1 MFYTESIEPIKA
13 ANIMEAAGMIRM
25 DLICF
30 GSQYHEMQLNAID
43 NVETWLDRQNHVD
56 LLTTL
61 F

>member
-1 MFYTESIEPIKA
+1 MFYTESIEPIRA

-25 DLICF
+25 HLICF
-30 GSQYHEMQLNAID
+30 GSQYEMQLNAID